1 MEKKFRPILL
11 AGGSGKR
18 LWPLSTKEKPKQFIE
33 LFGDLSLFDLTLQR
47 INNKKLFLEPLI
59 VTSKNYLPLVE
70 NSLAKT
76 GVEVEKI
83 YLEPES
89 KNTLAALAL
98 PVLSDLERNK
108 KELYMAMPS
117 DHYIPFNKSFYET
130 CAVIKLSLIHI

>member
-83 YLEPES
+83 YLS
-89 KNTLAALAL
+89 YY
-98 PVLSDLERNK
+98 VWI
-108 KELYMAMPS
+108 YQ
-117 DHYIPFNKSFYET
+117 
-130 CAVIKLSLIHI
+130 

>member
-1 MEKKFRPILL
+1 M
-11 AGGSGKR
+11 
-18 LWPLSTKEKPKQFIE
+18 
-33 LFGDLSLFDLTLQR
+33 FDLTLQR

-130 CAVIKLSLIHI
+130 CAVIKDHFPKNALTLMGVKPDKASTDYGYISYNPS